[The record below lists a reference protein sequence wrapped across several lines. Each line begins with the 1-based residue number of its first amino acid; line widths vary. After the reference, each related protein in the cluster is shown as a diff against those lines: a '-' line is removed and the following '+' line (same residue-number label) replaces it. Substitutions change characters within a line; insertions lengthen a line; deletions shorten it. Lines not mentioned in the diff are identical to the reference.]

1 MSEHMQTMALQ
12 LQAVHTQP
20 HLPPKSLPPS
30 LSAFYLLEEIGTVIM
45 VRREQEIYAQDD
57 AAEYYYQVVSGSVRT
72 VRLMADGRRQVSEFL
87 LPGELFGFDALDR
100 YEFSA
105 EALED
110 GLVRRFPRRRVEAL
124 AGRHVGLSQQLRE
137 LVNAKL
143 RQAHERILVLGR
155 MTASERIALFLLR
168 LADRAPAGAAGR
180 IDLAMSR
187 RDIADYL
194 GLTIET
200 VSRTLTMLKADG
212 TIKMFKKCR
221 IEVRDRAALESMAS
235 EPRH

>member
-1 MSEHMQTMALQ
+1 MSGHTQMPGLQ
-12 LQAVHTQP
+12 LQAVHSAAQP
-20 HLPPKSLPPS
+20 SPKTLPS
-30 LSAFYLLEEIGTVIM
+30 LIPCLDLLDELGSPMM

-57 AAEYYYQVVSGSVRT
+57 AADYYYQVISGGVRT

-87 LPGELFGFDALDR
+87 LPGEVFGFDALDTHD
-100 YEFSA
+100 FAA

-110 GLVRRFPRRRVEAL
+110 TLLRRFPRRRVEAL
-124 AGRHVGLSQQLRE
+124 AGEHVALSQQLRRMTNE
-137 LVNAKL
+137 KL
-143 RQAHERILVLGR
+143 RQAHERMMVLGR
-155 MTASERIALFLLR
+155 MTASERIASFLLQ
-168 LADRAPAGAAGR
+168 LADRGPGKGGQ
-180 IDLAMSR
+180 IELAMSR

-212 TIKMFKKCR
+212 TIAMLKKCR
-221 IEVRDRAALESMAS
+221 IEIRNRRALEAMAS